1 MNFPSDKKADENLKE
16 SRSKWTLCTI
26 ITTNIFFWIL
36 SIGSIGGI
44 GYGTYTFLNE
54 QLNITSTVYD
64 LHDLNGQLNDLTKN
78 EDGIDWKI
86 MYLSSYV
93 TAVMLVGPTI
103 FKWFGYLAQR
113 LSNGE
118 GAIRIRNL
126 ISNVVLAMSL
136 IYYVVYYKIKN
147 SKSIECWENSIGQEM
162 YRLLLLFFFAI
173 IILTFLWET
182 AYKLIQPW

>member
-1 MNFPSDKKADENLKE
+1 
-16 SRSKWTLCTI
+16 
-26 ITTNIFFWIL
+26 
-36 SIGSIGGI
+36 
-44 GYGTYTFLNE
+44 
-54 QLNITSTVYD
+54 
-64 LHDLNGQLNDLTKN
+64 
-78 EDGIDWKI
+78 

-147 SKSIECWENSIGQEM
+147 SESIECWENSIGQEM
-162 YRLLLLFFFAI
+162 YRLLLLFFFVI
-173 IILTFLWET
+173 VILTFLLESV
-182 AYKLIQPW
+182 YKLLQPW

>member
-1 MNFPSDKKADENLKE
+1 MNFPSDKKTNENLKE

-26 ITTNIFFWIL
+26 ITINIFFWFL

-44 GYGTYTFLNE
+44 GYGTYTFLE
-54 QLNITSTVYD
+54 WQLNITSTASD
-64 LHDLNGQLNDLTKN
+64 LDLKNN
-78 EDGIDWKI
+78 EDGIDWQI

-103 FKWFGYLAQR
+103 FKWFGHLAQR

-147 SKSIECWENSIGQEM
+147 SESIECWENSIGQEM

-173 IILTFLWET
+173 NILTFLWET
-182 AYKLIQPW
+182 TYKHIQPW

>member
-44 GYGTYTFLNE
+44 GYGTYTFLN
-54 QLNITSTVYD
+54 ITSTSSD
-64 LHDLNGQLNDLTKN
+64 LHDLNDLTKN

-136 IYYVVYYKIKN
+136 IYYVAYYKIKN
-147 SKSIECWENSIGQEM
+147 SESECWENSIGQEM
-162 YRLLLLFFFAI
+162 YRLLLLFFFAV